1 MQDSYYFTS
10 LKTAVLRKFC
20 EANPHWQRPLSE
32 FGVREIARLQELMQE
47 QAGGRISEKWFYTHL
62 KKDQEKLP
70 RVDVLDLLSR
80 YAGHADWA
88 AFKDAE
94 TPQTLGETAPAIAN
108 VNRFLPSKRVRVAA
122 FSAIGALAFLTL
134 VLAMSSLRATVLS
147 TYEVC
152 FTDAMTL
159 QPLVDTDIR
168 LEQQAEGQSPTVEMA
183 DAKGCHTFRT
193 TSDHVV
199 FTVTAAYY
207 HPDTITRSL
216 KTEHLKETIP
226 LRRDDYAWMI
236 HLFSSGNVADLKKR
250 REQLGRMIAEDAVI
264 LQVDPATGA
273 GVELYNKTEFITK
286 LTLPVSSLKNLKVLE
301 TIYEPSGRIQKMRFA
316 QD

>member
-1 MQDSYYFTS
+1 MQDIHYFTI
-10 LKTAVLRKFC
+10 LKTSVLRKFC

-32 FGVREIARLQELMQE
+32 FGVREIARFQELMQE

-88 AFKDAE
+88 AFKDAQ
-94 TPQTLGETAPAIAN
+94 TPQPAEEAPAIAPGN
-108 VNRFLPSKRVRVAA
+108 KLVPRHWGRVAA
-122 FSAIGALAFLTL
+122 LFGIGALAVFTL
-134 VLAMSSLRATVLS
+134 FISLSSLRATVEK
-147 TYEVC
+147 TYEAC
-152 FTDAMTL
+152 FTDAMTK
-159 QPLVDTDIR
+159 QPLTGMDIQ
-168 LEQQAEGQSPTVEMA
+168 LELQGAGESPTVEMA
-183 DAKGCHTFRT
+183 RPDGCHTFRT
-193 TSDHVV
+193 PADQVV
-199 FTVTAAYY
+199 FTVKAPYY

-216 KTEHLKETIP
+216 KTGHLKETIP

-236 HLFSSGNVADLKKR
+236 HLFSSGKVADWKKR
-250 REQLGRMIAEDAVI
+250 REQLGQMIADDAVI

-273 GVELYNKTEFITK
+273 GVELYNKTDFISK
-286 LTLPVSSLKNLKVLE
+286 LTLPVSSLKNLRVLE
-301 TIYEPSGRIQKMRFA
+301 TIYEPSGQIQKMRFA